1 MKKIWIVVMCMMLV
15 VPLNA
20 QIQVFSET
28 VELKNREDFYEQ
40 QKLVVVY
47 IEKGQTYET
56 ESRIVFV
63 SITPT
68 ESAYIEG
75 EERKE
80 YFSSVSVYI
89 AIKTEEGD
97 TSEEFTSYLN
107 FDTSEKE
114 LFWDHAG
121 HATADKAGKTF
132 GEDDPLTVKD
142 QYLEVTLDLTHL
154 KLSEYRCDGCES
166 DADSYIFMDIIRFR
180 VGVDYSD
187 AQEDMLEKFGDAQ
200 EYVTKGHEYYY
211 QGEFEDAKDEFQ
223 KAKDIFDEKGDR
235 ENSDDMQEWINKC
248 SSYDSAGEYLK
259 DGIDLFTEA
268 STIEDY
274 QGAINKY
281 EEART
286 YFQKA
291 KTEFDYAGNEEKADE
306 CEDWIERCDDE
317 IENLE
322 SVGELRGNLVYIILA
337 IVVVG
342 GAVVLIKQLG
352 KGKGKQK
359 GKPAPAATPGLS
371 LRVRDTETG
380 QEVSIAVAPTDKMGK
395 VRQMAATKLG
405 MVPSGLQYRGTICPP
420 DRTVQECGLTNG
432 CLVEAVPMGRE
443 PDQTTVYDNREKL
456 AQLEQ
461 RYREGKIS
469 RELYESLKRKL
480 E

>member
-15 VPLNA
+15 LPLNA

-68 ESAYIEG
+68 ESAWVDG
-75 EERKE
+75 EEKKE
-80 YFSSVSVYI
+80 YFSSISVYI

-107 FDTSEKE
+107 FDTSKQE

-121 HATADKAGKTF
+121 HATADHAGKTF

-166 DADSYIFMDIIRFR
+166 DADSYMFFDIIRFR
-180 VGVDYSD
+180 VGIDYSE

-223 KAKDIFDEKGDR
+223 RAKDIFDEKGDK
-235 ENSDDMQEWINKC
+235 ENSDDMQDWINKC
-248 SSYDSAGEYLK
+248 TSYDSAAEYLK

-359 GKPAPAATPGLS
+359 RKPAAAAKPGLS

-380 QEVSIAVAPTDKMGK
+380 QEVSISVAPTDKMGK

-405 MVPSGLQYRGTICPP
+405 MVPSGLRYRGTVCPP

-443 PDQTTVYDNREKL
+443 PDQTQAYDNREKL